1 MFLKLWINSKHKKT
15 PLNHSAVLI
24 WNLDLTSTRSIFNH
38 PPTPQKRKCT
48 CSWKNICIF
57 FGGGI
62 DACMFT
68 IFLHLFKSSNI
79 FIVLFCFVNPCPPP
93 TPSEHK
99 KKNRNFCTFNFSI
112 FNWTDIDFL
121 SSRLKRKWRRTDGK
135 TKRMILEIN
144 ITYCMISFTLLNY
157 DYNKVWF
164 FNLCAKSPIRE
175 MRAKR

>member
-68 IFLHLFKSSNI
+68 IFLHLLESSNI

-93 TPSEHK
+93 LQVYIRKKTEIFVPS
-99 KKNRNFCTFNFSI
+99 TSPFSI
-112 FNWTDIDFL
+112 EL
-121 SSRLKRKWRRTDGK
+121 
-135 TKRMILEIN
+135 
-144 ITYCMISFTLLNY
+144 TLIFWVH
-157 DYNKVWF
+157 DSKGSGVEQMEKQRGWSW
-164 FNLCAKSPIRE
+164 K
-175 MRAKR
+175 